1 MSKKTPENGGGI
13 LSHFRRFWR
22 DDDVLYLIGGLII
35 GIMIYP
41 TLDAVISDFRA
52 FLDNLIPEAVGIAFT
67 VFFIDRLN
75 QRREE
80 IRRIHDIQERL
91 IRESGSASNET
102 AKAAISDIQ
111 KRGWLSG
118 GDGLL
123 EGKALHYADLKGAN
137 LYYANLRGADLRG
150 AQLQGAD
157 LIGADMRDA
166 DLRGANLNKA
176 MVMWRN
182 KSTGEIRQANMTH
195 AVYDERTVLPNG
207 EHWHNGVDWAQFGAI
222 TDDPD
227 LMPIEPE

>member
-1 MSKKTPENGGGI
+1 MSKKTRDSDEGF
-13 LSHFRRFWR
+13 LTRFLRFWR
-22 DDDVLYLIGGLII
+22 DDNLLYLIGGLVI

-41 TLDAVISDFRA
+41 TLDALISDFEA
-52 FLDNLIPEAVGIAFT
+52 FLANLIPEGVGIAFT

-80 IRRIHDIQERL
+80 VRRIHDIQERL

-137 LYYANLRGADLRG
+137 LYYANLRGTDLRG
-150 AQLQGAD
+150 ADLQAAD

-166 DLRGANLNKA
+166 DLRGANLHNA

-182 KSTGEIRQANMTH
+182 KKTGEVRQANLTH
-195 AVYDERTVLPNG
+195 AVYDERTILPNG
-207 EHWHNGVDWAQFGAI
+207 ENWNAEVDWAQFGAI
-222 TDDPD
+222 TDNPD
-227 LMPIEPE
+227 LLPIEPE